1 MVGTLVNTFFE
12 RDPYYP
18 RPVPDNELYKAF
30 KAGYMEG
37 CPQGPDLEYA
47 KAFLVGIEGKYAA
60 EELMKSK

>member
-1 MVGTLVNTFFE
+1 MKKWQKEEMVDTLVNTFFE

-37 CPQGPDLEYA
+37 CPQGPDLSFYRYT
-47 KAFLVGIEGKYAA
+47 IT
-60 EELMKSK
+60 MS